1 MKSQAIIYSPA
12 NLDSCLAS
20 AIIQSNAKKLREE
33 VKVFAYN
40 RGSDSF
46 KVPTDCDSI
55 SIVGADLS
63 ADVMIE
69 LFESNKDTTVYNNY
83 TYQNSTKYPVR
94 VLSKLISE
102 SRYIE
107 HSFEATDDFK
117 ICVSSRVLSSG
128 QDDSIAHDKN
138 EKTLDN
144 SVIKD
149 YAGVISKYI
158 DFSVMTA
165 AETLFLF
172 SNMSNV
178 RKAGAGLESLDL
190 CNANSTAK
198 VQQYDEYVQDIR
210 QLVKANMAMA
220 YYTGANGSGMHTP
233 TVCVGE
239 RDAMLAMRFINYA
252 HDDVISHE
260 DTRSARIYRVLS
272 TNNLQ
277 WYIKRFEPRDIWSEG
292 SLTYFKTELPQHV
305 R

>member
-1 MKSQAIIYSPA
+1 MKSQAVIYSPA

-20 AIIQSNAKKLREE
+20 AIVQSNAKKLGEE
-33 VKVFAYN
+33 IKVFAYN
-40 RGSDSF
+40 RGSDTF

-63 ADVMIE
+63 PDVMME
-69 LFESNKDTTVYNNY
+69 LFESNKDATVYNNY

-94 VLSKLISE
+94 LLSKFISD

-117 ICVSSRVLSSG
+117 ICVSSRVLSAD
-128 QDDSIAHDKN
+128 QDDSIAYDKN
-138 EKTLDN
+138 KPTLDN
-144 SVIKD
+144 SVVKD
-149 YAGVISKYI
+149 YAGIVAAYI

-172 SNMSNV
+172 SNISNV
-178 RKAGAGLESLDL
+178 RKAAAGLEPLDL
-190 CNANSTAK
+190 CNVSSAARI
-198 VQQYDEYVQDIR
+198 QQYDEYVQDTR

-220 YYTGANGSGMHTP
+220 YYAGANGSGMHTP

-252 HDDVISHE
+252 YDDVISHE